1 MTLVRTSILNGIA
14 VLFRML
20 TLLGINKIL
29 AVFVGPSG
37 YALVGQFQSAV
48 QMITTFGSGAIN
60 TGVIRYTAENADNEE
75 YLKKLWKTAGSIAL
89 VGSVFSSI
97 IIFLFHRQLSV
108 YFLESEQFGGVFI
121 WFAGSLTFFVFNT
134 LLLAILNGKKELN
147 IFVIANIAGSF
158 ISLVLTAWLT
168 TYWQLYGALVALGI
182 YQSIA
187 FIATVILCTRTKW
200 FHLSVVFGHV
210 DWKIARQLMKYTI
223 MALSSAVFVPLSHIF
238 IRNHLGETLGWQ
250 FAGYW
255 EAMWKLSAAYLMLV
269 TSTLSV
275 YYLPK
280 LSELK
285 TPRDIRGEIRSSFRI
300 VIPIVILSGLSI
312 YFLREYLI
320 HFLFTAEFMAMDELF
335 FWQLIGDTIKIT
347 SWLFAYIFLAKGYM
361 YLYVVSEFLFSAL
374 FYTLIVILLPRLGF
388 ISTSIAHTINY
399 VCYLLFVLI
408 ALRYKKVI

>member
-20 TLLGINKIL
+20 TFLGINKIL
-29 AVFVGPSG
+29 AVYVGPSG

-60 TGVIRYTAENADNEE
+60 TGVIRYTAENSGNEV

-89 VGSVFSSI
+89 LGSLFSSI
-97 IIFLFHRQLSV
+97 VIVLLHKQLSF
-108 YFLESEQFGGVFI
+108 YFLKTEEYGGVFL
-121 WFAGSLTFFVFNT
+121 WFAGTLTFFVFNT

-147 IFVIANIAGSF
+147 IYVIANIIGSF
-158 ISLVLTAWLT
+158 ISLLLTAWLT
-168 TYWQLYGALVALGI
+168 NHWHLYGALVALGV

-187 FIATVILCTRTKW
+187 FFVTVILCSRTDW
-200 FHLSVVFGHV
+200 FHLRVVFGRI
-210 DWKIARQLMKYTI
+210 DWAIARQLMKYTI
-223 MALSSAVFVPLSHIF
+223 MALSSAVFVPLSHIL
-238 IRNHLGETLGWQ
+238 IRNHLGENLGWQ

-280 LSELK
+280 LSELV
-285 TPRDIRGEIRSSFRI
+285 TAEDIRKEIKSSFKI
-300 VIPIVILSGLSI
+300 VIPTVIFSGSMI
-312 YFLREYLI
+312 YLLRDYLI
-320 HFLFTAEFMAMDELF
+320 HFLFTAEFMAMDKLF

-347 SWLFAYIFLAKGYM
+347 SWLFAYIFLAKGFM
-361 YLYVVSEFLFSAL
+361 YLYVISEFIFSAL
-374 FYTLIVILLPRLGF
+374 FYTLIVILLPHLGLM
-388 ISTSIAHTINY
+388 STSVAHAINY
-399 VCYLLFVLI
+399 VCYLAFVLV

>member
-1 MTLVRTSILNGIA
+1 VTLIRTSILNGIA

-29 AVFVGPSG
+29 AIFVGPSG

-60 TGVIRYTAENADNEE
+60 TGVIRYTAENSGNEE
-75 YLKKLWKTAGSIAL
+75 YLKKLWKTAGTIAL
-89 VGSVFSSI
+89 AGSIVSSVVI
-97 IIFLFHRQLSV
+97 YIFHQQLSI
-108 YFLESEQFGGVFI
+108 YFLESEQYGGVFI

-147 IFVIANIAGSF
+147 LFVIANIVGSL
-158 ISLVLTAWLT
+158 ISLLLTAWLT
-168 TYWQLYGALVALGI
+168 NYWQLYGALIALGI

-187 FIATVILCTRTKW
+187 FFVTVILCLRTDW
-200 FHLSVVFGHV
+200 FHIGVVFGRI
-210 DWKIARQLMKYTI
+210 DGAIARKLMKYTI
-223 MALSSAVFVPLSHIF
+223 MALSSAVFVPLSHIL
-238 IRNHLGETLGWQ
+238 IRNHLGDNLGWQ

-280 LSELK
+280 LSELQ
-285 TPRDIRGEIRSSFRI
+285 TPGDIRNEIKSSFKI
-300 VIPIVILSGLSI
+300 VIPIVILSGFSI
-312 YFLREYLI
+312 YLLRLHLI
-320 HFLFTAEFMAMDELF
+320 RFLFTSDFLAMDDLF

-347 SWLFAYIFLAKGYM
+347 SWLFAYIFLAKGFM
-361 YLYVVSEFLFSAL
+361 YLYVISEFIFSAL
-374 FYTLIVILLPRLGF
+374 FYSLIVLLLPHLGLV
-388 ISTSIAHTINY
+388 STSVAHAINY
-399 VCYLLFVLI
+399 VCYLIFVLC
-408 ALRYKKVI
+408 ALRLKKVI